1 MNVNKY
7 LVSITK
13 NQANKLVLFAND
25 VGGTNGVIDYA
36 LQHGYSNKAVVDQTK
51 QFKKFVGDAITS
63 TNSKQLTTKAVLNS
77 LNIARE
83 TLQRNVNDGEVDSY
97 QALEEIKR
105 LIGFFK
111 SF

>member
-7 LVSITK
+7 LVPITK
-13 NQANKLVLFAND
+13 DEANKLVLFAN
-25 VGGTNGVIDYA
+25 VVSGTNGMIDYA
-36 LQHGYSNKAVVDQTK
+36 LQHGYSNKAIVDQTK
-51 QFKKFVGDAITS
+51 QFKKFASDAVAS

-83 TLQRNVNDGEVDSY
+83 TLQQNVNDGEVDSY